1 MKTIK
6 NNNLPVEVFDRLLD
20 NYGLKKTVFAEKA
33 RIAYPTVA
41 GWSNSGKVP
50 LYAFE
55 LAKNVIRQ
63 LGLKKDVYKANIT
76 NRRYVEIN
84 LYDEQAIIKKVE
96 VAFWGKNVDPQIAIE
111 KAKDGDAKC
120 CVQIMKN
127 LYHKEAT
134 RLLGTKRVKAIAKKY
149 ERDLGTQVAVVYRQ
163 AV

>member
-1 MKTIK
+1 MRTIK
-6 NNNLPVEVFDRLLD
+6 NYNLPIEVFDRLLD

-55 LAKNVIRQ
+55 LAKSVIRQ
-63 LGLKKDVYKANIT
+63 LGLKKDVYKANIK

-84 LYDEQAIIKKVE
+84 LYDEQAMLKKVE
-96 VAFWGKNVDPQIAIE
+96 VAFWGKNVNPQIAIE
-111 KAKDGDAKC
+111 KAKEGNEKY

-134 RLLGTKRVKAIAKKY
+134 RLLGAKRVKAIATKCEK
-149 ERDLGTQVAVVYRQ
+149 DLGTQIAAIYRQ